1 MSTASILKLGEE
13 RRDGEC
19 GAKGQLVTQW
29 HCYHHQ
35 ELLVPSLAHEPLQSP
50 CQESELIFQVL

>member
-1 MSTASILKLGEE
+1 MTTARILKLGEE

-29 HCYHHQ
+29 YCHHHQ
-35 ELLVPSLAHEPLQSP
+35 PGAPGSQPGP
-50 CQESELIFQVL
+50 